1 MGFCKVLDF
10 SINGG
15 RNFFMVAAKSTRE
28 RLAEA
33 RQFERAGELAEAA
46 AIYQKIVDGDAGNQE
61 AVLRL
66 LVAYRKLKEYR
77 KELAVIN
84 AALAVYARRGKDLQE
99 KWIREHPKA
108 AGAGKSILKQL
119 GGTGGSVFG
128 TDAAVSRLQKRKE
141 FVNRR
146 LGGKATVRT
155 AKKKPKISKADE
167 GKKKVAKVVAMDTRA
182 AEKRVA
188 AEQRK
193 EAAEQRKRAAA
204 DAKAAKLARQK
215 ADREARLHPPLFIIS
230 LRYLVSLEKIDA
242 AMQPHMAFLK
252 KHYDNGDFLVSG
264 RQVPR
269 TGGIIIARG
278 KDRDAVDRLMRN
290 DPFVK
295 KKLASVDIVEFMA
308 SQVGKGWHNFFS
320 PL

>member
-1 MGFCKVLDF
+1 ME
-10 SINGG
+10 
-15 RNFFMVAAKSTRE
+15 AAKSTRE

-61 AVLRL
+61 AVSRL

-119 GGTGGSVFG
+119 GGTGGSAFG

-146 LGGKATVRT
+146 LGGKATVGT
-155 AKKKPKISKADE
+155 AKKKPKLSKADE

-188 AEQRK
+188 VIAAREKVAAERK

-204 DAKAAKLARQK
+204 DAKAAKVARQK

-242 AMQPHMAFLK
+242 AMQPHMAFLR
-252 KHYDNGDFLVSG
+252 KHYDNGDFLMSG

-278 KDRDAVDRLMRN
+278 KDRDAVDRLMSN

-295 KKLASVDIVEFMA
+295 KKLASVDIVEFTA
-308 SQVGKGWHNFFS
+308 SQVGKGWYNFFR